1 MAPTGLNL
9 DSLPV
14 ELLYDIFAF
23 ARSDVLPHTCKHL
36 YAVFKTAPTSVQA
49 QYLLSKYYQLLSS
62 KRAKQGI
69 ITYILRYP
77 ICTESVLETIF
88 RNPEFSQLDILSSS
102 RSSCTE
108 LPGRLFRNLAPKTK
122 TEVGKKR
129 RRPGQWSSDDDP
141 LPFLRYLYHHP
152 RIPPLDINSNQGYA
166 LTKAV
171 GAGFTPLVRFLL
183 KHGADPS
190 MKGCL
195 AVMVAIRR
203 KDLALVKM
211 LIEPGGET
219 GGDESEERRGK
230 GGVKRRRLEDRVQV
244 NQKMLASAMQW
255 DAKDIANYFVK
266 DKGLTPP
273 MQSLMT
279 L

>member
-1 MAPTGLNL
+1 M
-9 DSLPV
+9 
-14 ELLYDIFAF
+14 
-23 ARSDVLPHTCKHL
+23 
-36 YAVFKTAPTSVQA
+36 
-49 QYLLSKYYQLLSS
+49 
-62 KRAKQGI
+62 
-69 ITYILRYP
+69 
-77 ICTESVLETIF
+77 
-88 RNPEFSQLDILSSS
+88 
-102 RSSCTE
+102 
-108 LPGRLFRNLAPKTK
+108 
-122 TEVGKKR
+122 
-129 RRPGQWSSDDDP
+129 
-141 LPFLRYLYHHP
+141 
-152 RIPPLDINSNQGYA
+152 
-166 LTKAV
+166 
-171 GAGFTPLVRFLL
+171 VRFLL